1 MRWFPCE
8 TRVSVWS
15 PPWRPWHLPASPVS
29 RGGEAQPSP
38 PATVRTFPFSVGASQ
53 KQAELELEIARRR
66 ALGTA
71 VTVESFLAWRAAF
84 DAEMAAKHGP
94 RDEDEYLGK
103 PSGVCSFCVWEGPLI
118 TPVIPR
124 LLPRLPWVE
133 LALYPSSAALASPS
147 GRQLF
152 EQGKASI
159 AAGE

>member
-1 MRWFPCE
+1 MAAI
-8 TRVSVWS
+8 TS
-15 PPWRPWHLPASPVS
+15 ADIPVS

-103 PSGVCSFCVWEGPLI
+103 PSGVFFLRVGRSPHHPPAFPGFCPAF
-118 TPVIPR
+118 
-124 LLPRLPWVE
+124 PWW
-133 LALYPSSAALASPS
+133 S
-147 GRQLF
+147 
-152 EQGKASI
+152 
-159 AAGE
+159 

>member
-15 PPWRPWHLPASPVS
+15 PPWRPLHLPTSPVS

-38 PATVRTFPFSVGASQ
+38 PAMVRTFPFSVGASQ

-118 TPVIPR
+118 IPR
-124 LLPRLPWVE
+124 HPP
-133 LALYPSSAALASPS
+133 AFAPPSVGGASVVPFLR
-147 GRQLF
+147 GACFPFRPAIVRA
-152 EQGKASI
+152 GKGVHCSW
-159 AAGE
+159 